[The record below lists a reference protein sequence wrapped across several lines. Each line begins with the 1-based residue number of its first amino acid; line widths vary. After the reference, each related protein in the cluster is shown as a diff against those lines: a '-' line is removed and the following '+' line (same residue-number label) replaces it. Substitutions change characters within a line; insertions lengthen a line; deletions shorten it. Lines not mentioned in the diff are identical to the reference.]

1 MKTVELGE
9 KEMMYFS
16 IRYFPV
22 SGLISATNG
31 SVLNGL
37 SATIKT
43 SLQGSSFA
51 STGFISSLYS
61 SLERISALSLRF
73 GSLRHSRYSSTFR
86 LKSSER
92 TCWVIPKKSELET
105 TQMHSDCSRAEY

>member
-22 SGLISATNG
+22 SGLMSAPNG
-31 SVLNGL
+31 RVLNGL
-37 SATIKT
+37 SATMKI
-43 SLQGSSFA
+43 SLFGSNLV
-51 STGFISSLYS
+51 STGLIRSRYNSRDS
-61 SLERISALSLRF
+61 ISARSLRF

-86 LKSSER
+86 LKSPER
-92 TCWVIPKKSELET
+92 TRWLAPKKSELET
-105 TQMHSDCSRAEY
+105 TQMHND